1 MSRTPSRRTVLRGL
15 TVTGAAVI
23 GFDPAT
29 RSWATTG
36 PASATESATA
46 SGPASATE
54 SATASGPGPTAGI
67 PGVSRIP
74 RLDGTLVT
82 DEPSLTAAA
91 DDFGH
96 IVHRRPVAVLRPGS
110 VRDVV
115 AMIRFC
121 GEHRLPVAPR
131 GQGHAAF
138 GQAQVEGGLVV
149 ETATLADIG
158 PLGPGGTTVTVGA
171 GARWSDV
178 AKATLAHGL
187 TPPVFTDYLELSVGG
202 TLSVGGLGGQ
212 AHRHGAQVDNVTEL
226 RVVTG
231 AGELLRCSPSRRP
244 DLFRAVLAG
253 LGQCAVIVEATLR
266 LVRAPETVRH
276 YQLTYDDLETFLD
289 DQRVLAEEG
298 RFDYVEGQVFADAD
312 GRFRTYVMEVVAY
325 GPPAGPAPDDT
336 ALLRGLRHD
345 PAAVHRTDLPY
356 YDFLD
361 RLAPTVAALKAAGQ
375 WTWAHPWL
383 DLLLPGSS
391 AATVAAP
398 LLDALTPADLGPGV
412 ILFYPLLRDRLTT
425 PLFRAPDEPVT
436 YLFDILGAVPPDDTA
451 TLNRLLAAN
460 RSAYESAAAVG
471 GHWYPVGSI
480 PFTPADWQA
489 HFGPAWSG
497 LEAAKRAYDPRS
509 LLTPG
514 QNVF

>member
-15 TVTGAAVI
+15 TVTGTAVI

-36 PASATESATA
+36 STSAAESGATSATA
-46 SGPASATE
+46 SGPASGARPIE
-54 SATASGPGPTAGI
+54 G
-67 PGVSRIP
+67 IP

-82 DEPSLTAAA
+82 DEPSLIAAA

-96 IVHRRPVAVLRPGS
+96 IVHRRPAAVLRPGS

-138 GQAQVEGGLVV
+138 GQAQTEGGLVV

-158 PLGPGGTTVTVGA
+158 PLGPSSTTVTVGA

-231 AGELLRCSPSRRP
+231 AGEYLRCSPSRRP
-244 DLFRAVLAG
+244 DLFHAVLAG

-276 YQLTYDDLETFLD
+276 YQLTYDHLETFLE
-289 DQRVLAEEG
+289 DQRVLAQEG
-298 RFDYVEGQVFADAD
+298 RFDYVEGQVFADAA

-345 PAAVHRTDLPY
+345 PATVQRADLPY

-425 PLFRAPDEPVT
+425 PLFRASDEPVT
-436 YLFDILGAVPPDDTA
+436 YLFDVLGAVPPDDTA
-451 TLNRLLAAN
+451 TLDRLLAAN
-460 RSAYESAAAVG
+460 RSAYETAAAAG

-480 PFTPADWQA
+480 PFTPADWQT
-489 HFGPAWSG
+489 HFGPAWPR
-497 LEAAKRAYDPRS
+497 LAKAKRTYDPRS

-514 QNVF
+514 QNVFHP